1 MYRVLHRPSHALT
14 LRGPLWARRLVA
26 MAAVALVAFV
36 TMAQGYGYIWCAP
49 MQRVMSR
56 PCCPQAHA
64 DADAEAH
71 HGPSVEA
78 PCCEGRRVGS
88 LPAADAPTVAY
99 GAIAPAPFLLLLSA
113 LWFVLTGAPRAL
125 VRARGRLHP
134 VRAGP
139 RPKLF
144 LLHAQWL
151 N

>member
-1 MYRVLHRPSHALT
+1 MALVVL
-14 LRGPLWARRLVA
+14 
-26 MAAVALVAFV
+26 VALVTV
-36 TMAQGYGYIWCAP
+36 AQGFGYLWCAP

-64 DADAEAH
+64 DDAEAH
-71 HGPSVEA
+71 RGPSVEA

-99 GAIAPAPFLLLLSA
+99 GAVAPAPFLLSLTA
-113 LWFVLTGAPRAL
+113 LWVVFMGAPRAL
-125 VRARGRLHP
+125 ARALGRLHP